1 MRRRSAHQNRAQDLP
16 ATSRWAHLCRRRH
29 PRTTSLTITADRGGS
44 NSNRTG
50 FLGACDDR
58 LGDAIPTL
66 ADTTTAGPS
75 TADA

>member
-1 MRRRSAHQNRAQDLP
+1 M
-16 ATSRWAHLCRRRH
+16 
-29 PRTTSLTITADRGGS
+29 TITADRGGS